1 MIDQE
6 QGGGVQW
13 VDREQLAPP
22 STQQH
27 GLPTCPDCGSW
38 ALDSL
43 CPNDFHT
50 ERPADYRPGEVQ

>member
-1 MIDQE
+1 MIDHE

-13 VDREQLAPP
+13 VDREQLAPSKP
-22 STQQH
+22 PEADRPVC
-27 GLPTCPDCGSW
+27 PTCCSW